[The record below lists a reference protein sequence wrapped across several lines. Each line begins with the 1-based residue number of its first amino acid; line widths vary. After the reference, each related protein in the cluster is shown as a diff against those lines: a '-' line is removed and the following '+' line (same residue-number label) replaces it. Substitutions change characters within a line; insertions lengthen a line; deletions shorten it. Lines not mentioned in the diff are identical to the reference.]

1 MTDNKSSAIVICC
14 PPPCSDG
21 KRCIEEAICTP
32 EICEYKGS
40 WKHTAYHVKHH
51 CAHDF
56 QSGEWIEFENGGT
69 ASCVCGMTAM
79 SHDMRYAP

>member
-1 MTDNKSSAIVICC
+1 MSTSQPVTFVRC

-21 KRCIEEAICTP
+21 KHCTETVTCTP
-32 EICEYKGS
+32 ETCEFKGS
-40 WKHTAYHVKHH
+40 WKHTLHHVIHH

-56 QSGEWIEFENGGT
+56 QSGLWVEMEAGGT
-69 ASCVCGMTAM
+69 ASCKCGMTAF